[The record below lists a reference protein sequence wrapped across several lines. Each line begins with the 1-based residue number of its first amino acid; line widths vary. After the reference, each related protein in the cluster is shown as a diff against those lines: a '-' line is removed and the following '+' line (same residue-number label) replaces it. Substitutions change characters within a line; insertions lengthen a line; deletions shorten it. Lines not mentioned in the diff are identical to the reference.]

1 MSTMQRLTNS
11 KVRITFKDILQDY
24 LNFRRS
30 YYYYGE
36 KYLFPSM
43 YAKKEDPID
52 PKSFSMKK
60 FIMKFIN
67 KELPDLD
74 ELGVSNNKL
83 LFFLVKVF
91 WSYIVWMLIIKK
103 PLYRFLRL
111 DDLSKLKPREG
122 MIEEKNIVATT
133 SIRDSQHDYQ
143 RERFNH
149 KLSNWQ

>member
-1 MSTMQRLTNS
+1 
-11 KVRITFKDILQDY
+11 
-24 LNFRRS
+24 
-30 YYYYGE
+30 
-36 KYLFPSM
+36 M

-91 WSYIVWMLIIKK
+91 
-103 PLYRFLRL
+103 
-111 DDLSKLKPREG
+111 
-122 MIEEKNIVATT
+122 
-133 SIRDSQHDYQ
+133 
-143 RERFNH
+143 
-149 KLSNWQ
+149 